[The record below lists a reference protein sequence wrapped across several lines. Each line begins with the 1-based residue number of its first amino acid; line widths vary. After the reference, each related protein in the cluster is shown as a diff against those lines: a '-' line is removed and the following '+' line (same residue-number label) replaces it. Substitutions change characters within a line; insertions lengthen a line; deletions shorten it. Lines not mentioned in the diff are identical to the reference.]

1 MIALQPVMLWGL
13 SAALVPI
20 VIHLLNRLRY
30 RTVHWGAMMFLLRVS
45 RHSSRRSRLR
55 HYLILACRALAL
67 AALATGMARLLAG
80 GWLGAGWGR
89 APDAVIVLL
98 DRSASMERA
107 GPAPGRSRRA
117 QAVDVLAATPPERMA
132 GSRIVLVDSAGREP
146 RELASLEALRG
157 VPWAGPTDTAADW
170 PVLFETA
177 LDWIERN
184 RPGRVEIWAASDG
197 QESNWRPDGG
207 SWDDIARRMT
217 DVRPAV
223 RVRSLRIAGE
233 DPPANSVLR
242 ARGVRPVAGG
252 GWHLDYTLMVPEGA
266 DAEIPAAL
274 ITPSGRMLHPMSAPG
289 PWVQDS
295 AMIPPSDRAGWAG
308 LELPADG
315 YAGDNL
321 AWFVF
326 GPAPEGAVWAAV
338 EDADVRVRVENAFR
352 PARASDAP
360 ILRAWPASGAPPDLN
375 DTALVVWQGAPPRG
389 AAAAALEAFVHGGGV
404 VFALPPAEKS
414 EAEPE
419 DASSRPWW
427 SWSDREEAAVG
438 AEWRI
443 ARWESSEGPLARSVE
458 GMDLPVGQGAI
469 RVRSAWGAPEGA
481 AAIAVARHGD
491 GTPAVTR
498 VTRGGGRVYALA
510 TLPRPDWSGVGDGR
524 VWVPMLWRMREE
536 GARRLGDA
544 RMATCGEW
552 RPDDPSERW
561 APADTAGVTA
571 AEGVEPLAAD
581 PLLRAGVYRF
591 GARWIALNRPPEE
604 DDPALIGP
612 SVLNGLLPG
621 IRVDGTELSGGDDA
635 SASEITLG
643 CFMLAA
649 LFLLV
654 EAALALGLHPR
665 APEAR
670 GARGVYPA
678 QGRGAAS

>member
-30 RTVHWGAMMFLLRVS
+30 RTVHWGAMMFVLRVS

-326 GPAPEGAVWAAV
+326 GPAPEGAVWA
-338 EDADVRVRVENAFR
+338 
-352 PARASDAP
+352 
-360 ILRAWPASGAPPDLN
+360 
-375 DTALVVWQGAPPRG
+375 
-389 AAAAALEAFVHGGGV
+389 
-404 VFALPPAEKS
+404 
-414 EAEPE
+414 EPE
-419 DASSRPWW
+419 AASSRPWW